1 MTSLTRRLSSF
12 VSGKPPSVLRSQR
25 VVDWREAVEEEDDD
39 GGRWWIV
46 TMKVPPVEGW
56 RATSPRERENVE
68 RSSWA
73 NCEGFVLVFGDVEG
87 ESE

>member
-25 VVDWREAVEEEDDD
+25 VVDWTDAGVVDEEFEVKD
-39 GGRWWIV
+39 GERWWIV

-73 NCEGFVLVFGDVEG
+73 NCEGYV
-87 ESE
+87 SRC

>member
-1 MTSLTRRLSSF
+1 M
-12 VSGKPPSVLRSQR
+12 
-25 VVDWREAVEEEDDD
+25 
-39 GGRWWIV
+39 

-73 NCEGFVLVFGDVEG
+73 YFFYFISVSNADVVDLMVV
-87 ESE
+87 

>member
-12 VSGKPPSVLRSQR
+12 VSGKPPSVLRSHR
-25 VVDWREAVEEEDDD
+25 VVDWTDAGEVDEEVEVD
-39 GGRWWIV
+39 GERWWIV

-73 NCEGFVLVFGDVEG
+73 NCGRVC
-87 ESE
+87 

>member
-12 VSGKPPSVLRSQR
+12 VSGKPPSVLRSHR
-25 VVDWREAVEEEDDD
+25 VVDWTDGGDDEELDEEEDA
-39 GGRWWIV
+39 GERWWMV

-73 NCEGFVLVFGDVEG
+73 NCCELV
-87 ESE
+87 SLL

>member
-1 MTSLTRRLSSF
+1 M
-12 VSGKPPSVLRSQR
+12 
-25 VVDWREAVEEEDDD
+25 VDWIDGGSEGEEEEEEAVVA
-39 GGRWWIV
+39 GVWIV

-73 NCEGFVLVFGDVEG
+73 YFFYVG
-87 ESE
+87 